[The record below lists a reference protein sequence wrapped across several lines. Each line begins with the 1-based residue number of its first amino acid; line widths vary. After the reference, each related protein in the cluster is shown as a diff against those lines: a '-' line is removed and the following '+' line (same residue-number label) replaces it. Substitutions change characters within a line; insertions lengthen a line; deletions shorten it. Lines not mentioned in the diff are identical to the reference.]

1 MNFKLLAGTGAYTI
15 FIGRVL
21 KRLPKLPKRWQELT
35 IQLKRIGVDSLFLIT
50 ITSIFTGLVVA
61 VQIIYQ
67 GSYYI
72 PKNLFSVIIGKANM
86 IELAPVLTGLVLTG
100 KVGASIA
107 AEIGTMRV
115 SEQIDALQ
123 SMSIAPEEFLYL
135 PRISA
140 GVISAPLLTIY
151 ADLISIIAG
160 WFFTWMRYGIRFFN
174 FFNDMRIYFAPFDL
188 IGGIIKAILFG
199 FLITSL
205 ACFFGDK
212 TTGGAEG
219 VGHSTMQTVVYSS
232 VGVLVLD
239 FLVAILMMAHY
250 L

>member
-1 MNFKLLAGTGAYTI
+1 MNFKILAGIGAYTL

-21 KRLPKLPKRWQELT
+21 KHFPKLPKRWQELI
-35 IQLKRIGVDSLFLIT
+35 IQLKRIGFDSLFLIT

-61 VQIIYQ
+61 VQIFYQ

-188 IGGIIKAILFG
+188 IGGIVKAILFG

-239 FLVAILMMAHY
+239 FLVAIMMMANY

>member
-1 MNFKLLAGTGAYTI
+1 MNFKILASIGAYTL
-15 FIGRVL
+15 FVGRIA
-21 KRLPKLPKRWQELT
+21 RCIPKLPKRWQELI
-35 IQLKRIGVDSLFLIT
+35 IQLKRIGFDSIFLIT

-67 GSYYI
+67 GGNFI
-72 PKNLFSVIIGKANM
+72 PKNMFSVIIGKANM

-123 SMSIAPEEFLYL
+123 SMSISPEEFLYL

-140 GVISAPLLTIY
+140 GIISAPLLTIY
-151 ADLISIIAG
+151 ANLISIISG
-160 WFFTWMRYGIRFFN
+160 WFFTWLKFGIRFAT
-174 FFNDMRIYFAPFDL
+174 FFNDMRIYFVSFDL
-188 IGGIIKAILFG
+188 FGGIIKSILFG
-199 FLITSL
+199 FIITSL

-219 VGHSTMQTVVYSS
+219 VGHSTMKTVVYSS

-239 FLVAILMMAHY
+239 FLVAVLMMANY